1 MKITKEITVYATS
14 HCEIITTDPKDLIS
28 AGVDS
33 DDIDHFKTWLEENY
47 TAQDILDLIEE
58 GINPQDYL
66 DNEYVD
72 YCINQ
77 IEYLVD
83 ADPDCWW
90 CDTITVEVEVN
101 ELYKAEKF
109 INCSQNIY

>member
-1 MKITKEITVYATS
+1 MKATKEITVYATVYS
-14 HCEIITTDPKDLIS
+14 GTITTNPKDLIF

-33 DDIDHFKTWLEENY
+33 GDIDTFDSWLEENY
-47 TAQDILDLIEE
+47 TARDILNLVEK
-58 GINPQDYL
+58 GINPQDHL

-83 ADPDCWW
+83 ADDDWW
-90 CDTITVEVEVN
+90 KDTITVEVEVN
-101 ELYKAEKF
+101 
-109 INCSQNIY
+109 